1 MTSGEW
7 ISIIT
12 AFSASALTAA
22 LVAWTRDHHISLV
35 LRRDDLR
42 AVQASHCTPTPR
54 LGGLAV
60 LAGLA
65 LGSLLVPH
73 VTATAWILI
82 LVSAAPVALAGLAED
97 LGLRIPPAG
106 RLAAA
111 GLSSLIAVVTLQ
123 VWLPR
128 LGIPG
133 LDLLMA
139 WAVVAIPFSIFSVMG
154 VCNAFNLI
162 DGMNGLSGFT
172 GVATALGLAAVALQA
187 EDPGLVW
194 MALLLISALT
204 GFLIFNYP
212 QARIFLGDA
221 GAYAIGHL
229 LAWTAI
235 LSMSRIGEL
244 TPWAVLLI
252 FFWPVADTLLAIW
265 RRRTAGR
272 RSDEPDRLHFHQFV
286 MRALEILILG
296 RQARRIANPLTTLI
310 LMPMVAAP
318 VIAGVL
324 LWNQPLIAFA
334 TLLAFGALFIATY
347 MAGMALASGRGRY
360 LPPVR
365 ARIRETTASWT
376 SRGRTDARDDL
387 ALDEAGDRA

>member
-1 MTSGEW
+1 MTSGQL
-7 ISIIT
+7 IPIIT
-12 AFSASALTAA
+12 AFSASVLTAA
-22 LVAWTRDHHISLV
+22 LVAWTRDHHIALV
-35 LRRDDLR
+35 LRRNDLR

-65 LGSLLVPH
+65 AGALLASH
-73 VTATAWILI
+73 DDAHLWSLI
-82 LVSAAPVALAGLAED
+82 LASAAPVALAGLAED

-111 GLSSLIAVVTLQ
+111 ALSSLVAVITLQ
-123 VWLPR
+123 LWLAR
-128 LGIPG
+128 LDIPG

-139 WAVVAIPFSIFSVMG
+139 WSAFAIPFSIFSVMG

-194 MALLLISALT
+194 MALLLVSALV

-221 GAYAIGHL
+221 GAYALGHL
-229 LAWTAI
+229 LAWVGI
-235 LSMSRIGEL
+235 LSISRIDEL

-272 RSDEPDRLHFHQFV
+272 PSDEPDRLHFHQLV

-296 RQARRIANPLTTLI
+296 RQARRVANPLTTLI
-310 LMPMVAAP
+310 LLPMIAAP
-318 VIAGVL
+318 IAAGVL
-324 LWNQPLIAFA
+324 LWDHPLAAFA
-334 TLLAFGALFIATY
+334 ALAAFGALFIATY
-347 MAGMALASGRGRY
+347 MTGMTLAARRGRY
-360 LPPVR
+360 LPSLR
-365 ARIRETTASWT
+365 ARIRAANAPWTTART
-376 SRGRTDARDDL
+376 QEARGELDL
-387 ALDEAGDRA
+387 EEAGERA

>member
-7 ISIIT
+7 ISIIA
-12 AFSASALTAA
+12 AFSASAFTAA

-65 LGSLLVPH
+65 VGSFLASDGAAPL
-73 VTATAWILI
+73 WSLI

-139 WAVVAIPFSIFSVMG
+139 WSAVAIPFSIFSVMG

-221 GAYAIGHL
+221 GAYALGHL

-235 LSMSRIGEL
+235 LSISRIDDL

-324 LWNQPLIAFA
+324 LWNQPLLAFA
-334 TLLAFGALFIATY
+334 ALSAFGALFIATY

-365 ARIRETTASWT
+365 ARIREASASWMA
-376 SRGRTDARDDL
+376 RGRTDARDDFD
-387 ALDEAGDRA
+387 LDEAGDRA